1 MWVEQ
6 VTARAFGLLRDA
18 VLDLAPGLTV
28 IAGRNE
34 AGKSTW
40 HAATR
45 LALTGRRRGKGG
57 RTLED
62 REVERYRPW
71 DDAEGPWE
79 VGARLHLDDGRV
91 IELSQDLAGRV
102 DCRAV
107 DVGLGRDVSAEI
119 IADGS
124 PDASRWLGLDRQA
137 FAATVS
143 VDQARILS
151 ILDSADGLQ
160 DDLQRA
166 AASAGR
172 DATAAEAISRVTD
185 FRKAAV
191 GADTRVA
198 VGPLR
203 QARQAVAEST
213 AALAEVQARHDRY
226 LAGAVAAQAAATRA
240 IESRGALARAEA
252 VHAQARAG
260 MAIARAQRAAQL
272 ATRHPT
278 APAPLA
284 MAQADSAQVATAL
297 AAWRNRPAVAV
308 LDGPG
313 SDAIAQRL
321 ADLPAVPRGDLAP
334 HPSVQAAMSALD
346 QAEGAAAELAVT
358 APDVSTADAGRWVWM
373 GGGAAL
379 LGLAAVIALLAGA
392 GLIGLAL
399 GLGAMVLAGLALS
412 GRASGGPRPARED
425 LAARRQD
432 ADRRVSEAVDALRS
446 ALIARD
452 AEVDGDPRQAVA
464 TYQAACEERA
474 RAAAEAARAEGLQ
487 RELEARRH
495 LEGSASEAAAAI
507 ERANTEVR
515 AAAQRVGQP
524 ANGTDL
530 QYVVAGL
537 ESWQEQQAAE
547 LAAGEQAIAEW
558 QELVDLLDGR
568 TLAEVEAEAREA
580 AEQLS
585 RAGVDQV
592 SLPVGSDGRAAIE
605 AAEQAVIARRAASLS
620 AEQEASRLGGEAHQL
635 REGLPSVAA
644 AEEAVAAARAELSRV
659 ESVAAV
665 LDRTLDLLRQ
675 SEEQVHRDLAPVLK
689 EAVRV
694 ALPRITDGRYVDAA
708 VDPRDL
714 RVQVKEATSGQW
726 REAARLSEG
735 AREQVYLLLRV
746 ALAQHLVTTGETSPL
761 FLDEVT
767 AQADDGRRDALL
779 GLLHDLSRD
788 RQVVVFT
795 HDPRIAEWAAG
806 HLDTERD
813 ALVNLDQTPAAGRN

>member
-6 VTARAFGLLRDA
+6 VTARAFGMLRDS
-18 VLDLAPGLTV
+18 VLALAPGLTV
-28 IAGRNE
+28 IVGPNE

-57 RTLED
+57 RTVED
-62 REVERYRPW
+62 RSIERYRPW

-102 DCRAV
+102 DCRAM

-137 FAATVS
+137 FGATVS

-151 ILDSADGLQ
+151 IIDAADGLQ

-172 DATAAEAISRVTD
+172 DATAAEAITRLTD
-185 FRKAAV
+185 FRKTAV

-203 QARQAVAEST
+203 QARQAVVESS
-213 AALAEVQARHDRY
+213 AALTDAQGRHERY
-226 LAGAVAAQAAATRA
+226 LAGAVAAQGAAMRA
-240 IESRGALARAEA
+240 IEARRALGRAEA
-252 VHAQARAG
+252 AHVQARAG

-272 ATRHPT
+272 AARHPT

-284 MAQADSAQVATAL
+284 VAQAERAQVATAL

-321 ADLPAVPRGDLAP
+321 AALPAVPRGDLAP
-334 HPSVQAAMSALD
+334 HPSVQAALSALD
-346 QAEGAAAELAVT
+346 HAEGAAAELTDAVPA
-358 APDVSTADAGRWVWM
+358 APAAGAGSWVLP
-373 GGGAAL
+373 GAGAAL
-379 LGLAAVIALLAGA
+379 LGLAAIVAFVAGAVPAGVALSLGALLLG
-392 GLIGLAL
+392 GLAL
-399 GLGAMVLAGLALS
+399 FRRSSGA
-412 GRASGGPRPARED
+412 RPAVRTD
-425 LAARRQD
+425 LDTRRQD
-432 ADRRVSEAVDALRS
+432 AAHRVLEASDGLRN
-446 ALIARD
+446 ALIARE
-452 AEVDGDPRQAVA
+452 AEAGGDLRQAVA
-464 TYQAACEERA
+464 AYQAACEERA
-474 RAAAEAARAEGLQ
+474 RGAAEAARAEGLQ
-487 RELEARRH
+487 RELETRRQ
-495 LEGSASEAAAAI
+495 LEGSAAETAAAI
-507 ERANTEVR
+507 ERAEAEVR

-524 ANGTDL
+524 GNGTDL
-530 QYVVAGL
+530 QHVVAGL
-537 ESWQEQQAAE
+537 ESWQVQQAAE

-568 TLAEVEAEAREA
+568 TLAEIEAEARDV

-585 RAGVDQV
+585 RAGIDQV
-592 SLPVGSDGRAAIE
+592 SLPVGGDGRAAIE
-605 AAEQAVIARRAASLS
+605 SAEQALVARRAASLA
-620 AEQEASRLGGEAHQL
+620 AEQEAARLGGEANQL

-644 AEEAVAAARAELSRV
+644 AEEGVATATAELARV
-659 ESVAAV
+659 EAVAAV
-665 LDRTLDLLRQ
+665 LDRTLELLRRA
-675 SEEQVHRDLAPVLK
+675 EEQVHRDLAPVLA
-689 EAVRV
+689 EAVRGS
-694 ALPRITDGRYVDAA
+694 LSRITDGRYVDAA
-708 VDPRDL
+708 VDPADL
-714 RVQVKEATSGQW
+714 GVQVKEASSGQW

-746 ALAQHLVTTGETSPL
+746 ALAQHLVTTGETAPL
-761 FLDEVT
+761 LLDEVT
-767 AQADDGRRDALL
+767 AQADDSRRDAVMA
-779 GLLHDLSRD
+779 LLHELSRE
-788 RQVVVFT
+788 RQVVLFT
-795 HDPRIAEWAAG
+795 HDTRIGTWAIE
-806 HLDTERD
+806 HLVPDRD
-813 ALVNLDQTPAAGRN
+813 ALVTLASARPNAA